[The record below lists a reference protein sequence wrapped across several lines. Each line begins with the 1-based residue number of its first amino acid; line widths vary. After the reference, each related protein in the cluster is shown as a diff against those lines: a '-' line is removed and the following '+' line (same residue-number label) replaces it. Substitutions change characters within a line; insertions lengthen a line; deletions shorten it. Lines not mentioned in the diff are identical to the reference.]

1 VLTRSTPLRAAL
13 LTGLAALAALAFAWT
28 FVLAAPTAQAR
39 ANFESSTPASGET
52 VTGPVTEIELVFSAP
67 VALDEA
73 ETRVLDAGGTDLIYE
88 AFEADDGAV
97 WLLEPALSLDNGVFG
112 VIWQAEARNG
122 NVIRG
127 VIRFGVGD
135 VILEDAD
142 PLTDPGPT
150 QPIAPVTEDVTASG
164 GGGFL
169 GGLGAALA
177 NIGVIIGWGVA
188 LFVAFI
194 TSPRMTWVGRY
205 LLQLM
210 RIAGVIA
217 IVGGVLD
224 LLNQFIA
231 DGGVTGILGAL
242 LRLAAGAA
250 LFAVPGMVN
259 GSPFIWVLSAVV
271 IIAYVLGG
279 NSGSGPAWLMALSGA
294 GHVIFAAIWAGG
306 IVALSTVL
314 ALIIRAREN
323 RDALITDGSEL
334 AVRFSRA
341 AMYSVA
347 GVSITGILSAFYLL
361 PSFGDLFSTGWG
373 LLLVVK
379 IILVIGMAY
388 FGFRVHFGAI
398 PEIEYAQVQ
407 RDNGEDVEERER
419 SHLKDLRRTLL
430 PQMALVVVVLILSGI
445 LVNASPVS

>member
-1 VLTRSTPLRAAL
+1 MLTRTTPLRAAL
-13 LTGLAALAALAFAWT
+13 LAALAVLAALS
-28 FVLAAPTAQAR
+28 FVLAAPAAQAR
-39 ANFESSTPASGET
+39 ANFESSIPATGET
-52 VTGPVTEIELVFSAP
+52 VPGPVTEIQLVFSAP

-73 ETRVLDAGGTDLIYE
+73 ETRVLDANGTDLIYE

-112 VIWQAEARNG
+112 VIWQAEASNG

-135 VILEDAD
+135 VVLEDAD

-150 QPIAPVTEDVTASG
+150 QPIEPIAEDGSATS

-224 LLNQFIA
+224 LITQFLT
-231 DGGVTGILGAL
+231 DGGVTSILGAL

-271 IIAYVLGG
+271 IIAYVLGS
-279 NSGSGPAWLMALSGA
+279 NSGSGPTWLMALSGA
-294 GHVIFAAIWAGG
+294 AHVTFAAIWAGG

-323 RDALITDGSEL
+323 REALINDGSEL

-341 AMYSVA
+341 AMYSVV
-347 GVSITGILSAFYLL
+347 GVSITGIISAFYLL

-373 LLLVVK
+373 VLLVVK
-379 IILVIGMAY
+379 IVLVIALAY

-407 RDNGEDVEERER
+407 RDNGDDVEELER

-430 PQMALVVVVLILSGI
+430 PQMGLVVVILILSGV
-445 LVNASPVS
+445 LVQMSSGA